1 MKCVLRVCMVVV
13 LVSLVLPVAAKSEK
27 ISAEEL
33 AEIRDTQQVTQQKLA
48 EMANLVNRFRE
59 EFQAIKGSIDENSYF
74 NSQQRTQIEALEE
87 EVRTLQDRLHLL
99 SLEINDIIEGKMKPG
114 LTEKQKAEA
123 DAYLLALDA
132 YNADKLSAARDL
144 WQGFLQKYPRSRFK
158 PNAFYW
164 IGETHFRVADYGNA
178 IKAYQFVVES
188 NPSSPWLRRAIFKQ
202 GVSFFELKDYESAL
216 AFFTK
221 VALDYPKTSEA
232 WRAQEYQKKT
242 QSILKAQEAAK
253 AISP

>member
-1 MKCVLRVCMVVV
+1 MKCVLLVCMVVV

-123 DAYLLALDA
+123 DAYLL
-132 YNADKLSAARDL
+132 
-144 WQGFLQKYPRSRFK
+144 
-158 PNAFYW
+158 
-164 IGETHFRVADYGNA
+164 
-178 IKAYQFVVES
+178 
-188 NPSSPWLRRAIFKQ
+188 
-202 GVSFFELKDYESAL
+202 
-216 AFFTK
+216 
-221 VALDYPKTSEA
+221 
-232 WRAQEYQKKT
+232 
-242 QSILKAQEAAK
+242 
-253 AISP
+253 